1 MQNIDQVAR
10 RIKLRDLRTL
20 LAVAEAGSMSKAAA
34 RLAVSHPVVS
44 KTIADLERTL
54 GSCLFD
60 RTSQGVEPTAFGRS
74 LIDCGVAML
83 DELHRGLRQIEFLTD
98 PAAGELQ
105 FGANG
110 PAIEGFVLTAMEA
123 LIDRYPRI
131 ELHALEADPRTLY
144 RALHE
149 RKIELAVSRKIDA
162 FVDHEGEFA
171 FQTLFDEHL
180 FVVAASQSQWTRRRR
195 IELTDLLK
203 ARWVLPAH
211 DNPAGVL
218 IADAFRSMRIP
229 QFRAQVYSNSL
240 AIRIRLTAN
249 SGFLTMLP
257 GSMLH
262 FGAKRLPVK
271 VVPVTMP
278 IRTQPIEIVTLK
290 NRTLSPVAKG
300 FIECLR
306 ATATPMTK
314 SRS

>member
-1 MQNIDQVAR
+1 MQDIDRIAR
-10 RIKLRDLRTL
+10 RIKLRDLRMV

-54 GSCLFD
+54 DSCLFD
-60 RTSQGVEPTAFGRS
+60 RTSKGIEPTRFGRS
-74 LIDCGVAML
+74 LIDCGVAIL

-98 PAAGELQ
+98 PAAGELK

-110 PAIEGFVLTAMEA
+110 PAIEGFVLTAMEE

-131 ELHALEADPRTLY
+131 ELHALEADPGTLY
-144 RALHE
+144 RALYD

-162 FVDHEGEFA
+162 IVDYEREFA

-180 FVVAASQSQWTRRRR
+180 FVVAAPQSQWTRRRK
-195 IELTDLLK
+195 IELTELLK

-218 IADAFRSMRIP
+218 IAEAFRSMRIP

-240 AIRIRLTAN
+240 AIRIQLTAN
-249 SGFLTMLP
+249 NGFLTMLP

-262 FGAKRLPVK
+262 FAAKRLPVK
-271 VVPVTMP
+271 VVPITMP

-290 NRTLSPVAKG
+290 NRTLSPVTKR

-306 ATATPMTK
+306 AAAKPMT
-314 SRS
+314 RGR